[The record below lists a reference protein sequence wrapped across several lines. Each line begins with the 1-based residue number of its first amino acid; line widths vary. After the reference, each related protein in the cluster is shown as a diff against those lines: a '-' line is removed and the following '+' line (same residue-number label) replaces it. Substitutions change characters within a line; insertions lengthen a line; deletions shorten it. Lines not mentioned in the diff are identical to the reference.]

1 MKCHQVFVLGFLGA
15 IAVGML
21 LFMLPLSSPS
31 HTWMAPMDA
40 LFTSCSAVCITGL
53 TVIDVGNQLSLFGQ
67 WVLLALVQLGCLGIM
82 STVSFVLI
90 VAGNRYVAQA
100 HEYSVVNGY
109 GTAGVKS
116 LRHLI
121 VALVAMMGIIEA
133 TGMFALHGLFAM
145 QAAADPALPAESA
158 SWFRAYFY
166 SVMAFCNAGFSLDPG
181 SIAMFGSQPAILG
194 VMGLLAIAGGL
205 GFPVIYN
212 LATIQYWRRNLVKR
226 GRLSL
231 NSRVVLACSLIF
243 LVFTYVFLLAV
254 EWKGSLEPFSL
265 GEKFSVCFFQ
275 AVTPRTCGFTVTPIA
290 EQHVASRFV
299 EMVLMFIGA
308 APGGAG
314 GGIKVTTFAVFLSTI
329 VALCRRQRET
339 VMFKRTISESTVRD
353 SIVIVMVFAAMVV
366 LGMTVLLISDGGNES
381 LSFENLLFETVSA
394 VSTTGLSCG
403 STTASLSNIGR
414 IVLMVCM
421 FGGRLGAL
429 AVVLLIGGQ
438 ESRTTIRYPREEL
451 IVG

>member
-1 MKCHQVFVLGFLGA
+1 MRCHQVFVLGFLCA
-15 IAVGML
+15 IFIGML
-21 LFMLPLSSPS
+21 LFMLPVSSPS

-53 TVIDVGNQLSLFGQ
+53 TVIDVASELSLFGQ
-67 WVLLALVQLGCLGIM
+67 CVLLALVQIGCLGIM
-82 STVSFVLI
+82 STVSFFLI
-90 VAGNRYVAQA
+90 VAGNHYVAQA
-100 HEYSVVNGY
+100 REYSVVNGY
-109 GTAGVKS
+109 GTSGMRS
-116 LRHLI
+116 LRNLI
-121 VALVAMMGIIEA
+121 VALVIMMGAIEA
-133 TGMFALHGLFAM
+133 AGTWALHECFAAN
-145 QAAADPALPAESA
+145 AAADASLPAESV

-166 SVMAFCNAGFSLDPG
+166 AVMTFCNAGFSLDPG
-181 SIAMFGSQPAILG
+181 SIAVFGSSPAILL
-194 VMGLLAIAGGL
+194 VMGVLAIAGGL

-212 LATIQYWRRNLVKR
+212 MATVQYWRRNLVKR
-226 GRLSL
+226 GRFSL
-231 NSRVVLACSLIF
+231 NTRVVLACTAMF
-243 LVFTYVFLLAV
+243 LAFTYVFVLAM
-254 EWKGSLEPFSL
+254 EWQGSLEPFSF
-265 GEKFSVCFFQ
+265 GEKLAVGFFQ

-339 VMFKRTISESTVRD
+339 VMFKRTIAESTVRD

-366 LGMTVLLISDGGNES
+366 FGMTALLISDGGNTA

-403 STTASLSNIGR
+403 STTESLSAVGR
-414 IVLMVCM
+414 VVLMLCM

-429 AVVLLIGGQ
+429 VVVLLIGGQ
-438 ESRTTIRYPREEL
+438 DTPKTIRYPREEL